1 MRPAR
6 LYVGG
11 VLKWTILTRNPDTG
25 VLKDADSTPT
35 VAVRKNGEPVGDSVT
50 VTKRTATTGRYD
62 CEYNPAGEVANDTFQ
77 FEESVTITGT
87 TTAQATYDNQFSVSV
102 EGAVE
107 LDSGALDPVLA
118 AIEDIAAG
126 GLTDAQATLLTQI
139 GQRTAQIAGARLSVV
154 GAVTP
159 AGEISLIVG
168 SDYVSAINSSLTRT
182 ITDAGAVLH
191 AKLTAGA
198 LSQLVFR
205 AAPEA
210 RSSLERKITGIISA
224 VSHSAGVT
232 SVTIVIDREDIPN
245 GPYGDS
251 WKYQIWREADSL
263 VSPPLLEGALLL
275 DWRV

>member
-1 MRPAR
+1 MPTVKVFAPQLSGTTGLALWLRKTSDQSLVNAGGDALTETSTSGWFIADVAETWTER
-6 LYVGG
+6 LSAAV
-11 VLKWTILTRNPDTG
+11 I
-25 VLKDADSTPT
+25 DADGLVPQSGWLGVGETI
-35 VAVRKNGEPVGDSVT
+35 VADVL
-50 VTKRTATTGRYD
+50 TG
-62 CEYNPAGEVANDTFQ
+62 AA
-77 FEESVTITGT
+77 
-87 TTAQATYDNQFSVSV
+87 
-102 EGAVE
+102 E

-118 AIEDIAAG
+118 AIEEIAAG
-126 GLTDAQATLLTQI
+126 GLTDAQALLLTQI
-139 GQRTAQIAGARLSVV
+139 GQRTAQIVGARLSVV

-205 AAPEA
+205 ASPGS
-210 RSSLERKITGIISA
+210 RSSLERKITGSISA

-232 SVTIVIDREDIPN
+232 SVTIVIDRDDIPN

-251 WKYQIWREADSL
+251 WKYQIWRETDTL
-263 VSPPLLEGALLL
+263 VSPPLVEGALLL